1 MPRIFLT
8 DTSLVVWPGVETD
21 GSDIIIEA
29 IGGGGGGDNGNN
41 RCGGGGAGYAKIK
54 RPYVSCAAVN
64 IQIGN
69 GGIGGYKYA
78 DSGDGEDT
86 TWDTTVLVAEGGNS
100 GKNGGNPGAYGGSL
114 GNTGNHGGW
123 GSSGVLTP
131 TWNGG
136 GGGGGAGG
144 PDGPG
149 AEGGT
154 HQIAGAGGGGAN
166 GGSAGSNSVEEVGA
180 DGGDNADGIGHGVG
194 DTGTGATAGTVG
206 GGGGGGRYK
215 DPVPCIPG
223 ADGGAGTEFDSSHGG
238 GGGGGGAGGN
248 NGGGAS
254 KKGGNGGLYGG
265 GGGGADNGNSETA
278 GGDGA
283 QGLIIITYTDNDF
296 SASPLNAIA
305 GFSAAF
311 TSTIETTPVSV
322 LWDFGDGQTST
333 ELNPTHAYAA
343 AGVYSVIL
351 TIVDSEKTITITKT
365 NYITVTALDF
375 TGTPLIGYEKLETS
389 FSLNTFE
396 SVESVL
402 WDFGDGQT
410 SEESKPTHLYTMPGK
425 YTVTATVTSDSG
437 DEVIIEKEDYVRVF
451 DIDFSDASK
460 DSSLS
465 DTCYRLPTKTG
476 HGYGPSEYKDGDTA
490 GYDWL
495 WPSSGP
501 ETALCFDDYHTE
513 IALVNDAKKQRVYRI
528 NDPACWN
535 DRENEYGGG
544 NRIISEIHLRQE
556 HSAAGEH
563 VPIRF
568 IEQHLTFK
576 PFDTDL
582 KDVTG
587 FDIEG
592 FPIDMRVDLLLHKNG
607 SLNLSKKAVKIT
619 KNGDLVVQGPLEGRN
634 LQSRIKIYEAPWLF
648 TRAMGY
654 YDTID
659 KAAAPALR
667 KMTEADYQ
675 EELGSMPLLRVAR
688 SFGGLLNLATGADST
703 GTIGS
708 LVTGPDGRENS
719 AILFS
724 GEPFGFSDTL
734 PEDLDGDFSLLSWIS
749 AVFRADLPLILWQC
763 GNLMIYLA
771 DGGGKFQLAISDGVN
786 PAITQDLELSGLD
799 WTLLSVVR
807 DGMNLYIYE
816 NKTLKGVYGL
826 NSIEN
831 YGALLEY
838 GQMCPCSHA
847 DATVLPRKVS
857 AEALEYYYDDVID
870 SEGEAV
876 MPLF

>member
-29 IGGGGGGDNGNN
+29 IGGGGGGDNENN

-69 GGIGGYKYA
+69 GGIGGYRYA
-78 DSGDGEDT
+78 DSGDGENT
-86 TWDTTVLVAEGGNS
+86 TWDTTVLIAEGGKG
-100 GKNGGNPGAYGGSL
+100 GKNGGNPGGYGGSL

-149 AEGGT
+149 ADGGT
-154 HQIAGAGGGGAN
+154 HQKAGAGGGGAN

-265 GGGGADNGNSETA
+265 GGGGADNGNLVTA

-283 QGLIIITYTDNDF
+283 QGLIIITYTDN
-296 SASPLNAIA
+296 
-305 GFSAAF
+305 
-311 TSTIETTPVSV
+311 
-322 LWDFGDGQTST
+322 
-333 ELNPTHAYAA
+333 
-343 AGVYSVIL
+343 
-351 TIVDSEKTITITKT
+351 
-365 NYITVTALDF
+365 DF

-425 YTVTATVTSDSG
+425 YTVTATVTFDSG